1 MHDPPSDHG
10 RAHLHFPEPRLPLFP
25 ARGALGGCVQRVTL
39 DDDEVCEGAGGQD
52 ADAVLGEGGVRCR
65 GGEPAEGLERREAL
79 SGVPAR
85 GESCESAF

>member
-1 MHDPPSDHG
+1 MTLPPTTVERTFISLSLVSHSS
-10 RAHLHFPEPRLPLFP
+10 LPG
-25 ARGALGGCVQRVTL
+25 GALGGCVQRVTL